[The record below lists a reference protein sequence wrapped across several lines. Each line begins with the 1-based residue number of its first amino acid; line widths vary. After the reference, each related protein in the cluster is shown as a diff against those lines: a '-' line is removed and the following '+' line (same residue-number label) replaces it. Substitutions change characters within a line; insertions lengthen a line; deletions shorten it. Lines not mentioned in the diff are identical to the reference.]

1 MRHLGMEMFLTM
13 KIEFKSQITS
23 GTMQLKRVLGSVA
36 CALLLV
42 SFLLPSTSAFAQTTD
57 RLLAGDSIR
66 VSFPGG
72 RQKFEG
78 RVLSNVDGV
87 LEVVGKGPQNCSTGR
102 GFGARPVCDPA
113 PTERLVIDPNIALV
127 EQYSPPGGS
136 FLLYGGAA
144 LLGGVGVA
152 VAGRILGPK
161 IGLGRVEGCQN
172 IHGDLLCR
180 NPIDN
185 FDEKQLASDKK
196 RGTIFG
202 GIFGATVAPLLIKAL
217 QNPWVGLRAGSGG
230 GPGFDWSFEFSV
242 PLGGH

>member
-1 MRHLGMEMFLTM
+1 MEMFLTM

-23 GTMQLKRVLGSVA
+23 GTMQLKRVFGSA
-36 CALLLV
+36 TCTLLLA
-42 SFLLPSTSAFAQTTD
+42 SLLLPSTSAFAQTTD

-72 RQKFEG
+72 RQKFQG

-87 LEVVGKGPQNCSTGR
+87 LEVVGKGPQNCTTGQ

-113 PTERLVIDPNIALV
+113 PTERLVIDPNLALV
-127 EQYSPPGGS
+127 EQYSPAGGN

-144 LLGGVGVA
+144 VLGGVGVA
-152 VAGRILGPK
+152 IAGRILGPK
-161 IGLGRVEGCQN
+161 IGLGRIEGCQN

-180 NPIDN
+180 NPTDD
-185 FDEKQLASDKK
+185 FDAKQLASDKQ

-202 GIFGATVAPLLIKAL
+202 GILGATIAPLLIKAL
-217 QNPWVGLRAGSGG
+217 QNPWVGLRAGSGE

>member
-1 MRHLGMEMFLTM
+1 MEIFLAM

-23 GTMQLKRVLGSVA
+23 GTMQLKRISRSA
-36 CALLLV
+36 TCALLLA

-87 LEVVGKGPQNCSTGR
+87 LEVVGKGPQNCTTGR

-113 PTERLVIDPNIALV
+113 PTERLVIDPSIALV
-127 EQYSPPGGS
+127 EQYSPPGGNL
-136 FLLYGGAA
+136 LLYGGAA
-144 LLGGVGVA
+144 VLGGVGMA

-161 IGLGRVEGCQN
+161 IGLGRIEGCQN
-172 IHGDLLCR
+172 VHGDLLCR

-185 FDEKQLASDKK
+185 FDAKQLASDKK

-202 GIFGATVAPLLIKAL
+202 GIFGATIAPLLIKAL
-217 QNPWVGLRAGSGG
+217 QNPWVGLRAGSGEG
-230 GPGFDWSFEFSV
+230 QSFEFSV

>member
-1 MRHLGMEMFLTM
+1 M
-13 KIEFKSQITS
+13 
-23 GTMQLKRVLGSVA
+23 
-36 CALLLV
+36 
-42 SFLLPSTSAFAQTTD
+42 
-57 RLLAGDSIR
+57 AGDSIR

-72 RQKFEG
+72 RQKFQG

-87 LEVVGKGPQNCSTGR
+87 LEVVGKGPQNCTTGQ

-113 PTERLVIDPNIALV
+113 PTERLVIDPTLASV
-127 EQYSPPGGS
+127 EQYSPAGGN

-144 LLGGVGVA
+144 VLGGVGMA

-161 IGLGRVEGCQN
+161 IGLGRIEGCQN
-172 IHGDLLCR
+172 IHGDLLCK
-180 NPIDN
+180 NPTD
-185 FDEKQLASDKK
+185 DYDAKQLASDKK

-202 GIFGATVAPLLIKAL
+202 GLFGATIAPLLIKAL
-217 QNPWVGLRAGSGG
+217 QNPWVGLRAGSGE

>member
-1 MRHLGMEMFLTM
+1 MEIFLAM
-13 KIEFKSQITS
+13 KIELKSQITS
-23 GTMQLKRVLGSVA
+23 GTMRLRGVFSSAA
-36 CALLLV
+36 CALLLAP
-42 SFLLPSTSAFAQTTD
+42 FLLPSTSVFAQTTD

-72 RQKFEG
+72 RQNFEG

-87 LEVVGKGPQNCSTGR
+87 LEVVGKGPQNCTTGR

-113 PTERLVIDPNIALV
+113 PTERLVIDPNIAYV
-127 EQYSPPGGS
+127 EQYTPARGN
-136 FLLYGGAA
+136 FMLYAGGAV
-144 LLGGVGVA
+144 LGGVGMA

-161 IGLGRVEGCQN
+161 IGLGRIDGCQN
-172 IHGDLLCR
+172 IHGDLLCK
-180 NPIDN
+180 NPTD
-185 FDEKQLASDKK
+185 DYDAKQLASDKK

-202 GIFGATVAPLLIKAL
+202 GLFGATIAPLLIKAL
-217 QNPWVGLRAGSGG
+217 QNPWVGLRAGSGE

>member
-1 MRHLGMEMFLTM
+1 MEIFLAM
-13 KIEFKSQITS
+13 KIELKSQITS
-23 GTMQLKRVLGSVA
+23 GTMRLRGVFSSAA
-36 CALLLV
+36 CALLLAP
-42 SFLLPSTSAFAQTTD
+42 FLLPSTSVFAQTTD

-72 RQKFEG
+72 RQNFEG

-87 LEVVGKGPQNCSTGR
+87 LEVVGKGPQNCTTGR

-113 PTERLVIDPNIALV
+113 PTERLVIDPNIAYV
-127 EQYSPPGGS
+127 EQYTPARGN
-136 FLLYGGAA
+136 FMLYAGGAV
-144 LLGGVGVA
+144 LGGVGMA

-161 IGLGRVEGCQN
+161 IGLGRIEGCQN

-180 NPIDN
+180 NPTDD
-185 FDEKQLASDKK
+185 FDAKQLASDKQ

-202 GIFGATVAPLLIKAL
+202 GILGATIVPLLIKAL
-217 QNPWVGLRAGSGG
+217 QNPWVGLRAGSGE